1 MSSDQEAASH
11 MIVVA
16 DDICR
21 VEERSFLEAEKPTMA
36 LFFFFASSFPAHVL
50 YHNIPFVPAVTVF

>member
-1 MSSDQEAASH
+1 MSSDQEEALH

-16 DDICR
+16 DGICR

-36 LFFFFASSFPAHVL
+36 LFFFASSFPPHVL